1 MGQEF
6 DGNRF
11 IHIPVASG
19 KHISLENATG
29 VTFTCFEDGGAQA
42 ITIKESIDGA
52 SEANLAV
59 VKHLYASDGV
69 GSVFTRETTDANGDI
84 SAGDATIV
92 KKDTT
97 AFDAATFYIDASW
110 LSAGFNCVE
119 VSVDGGTCD
128 AIVHMK
134 VGRALQNQAVVV
146 VA

>member
-6 DGNRF
+6 LSNRF

-19 KHISLENATG
+19 KHISLKNASG

-42 ITIKESIDGA
+42 IGIKESIAGA
-52 SEANLAV
+52 SEATLSV
-59 VKHLYASDGV
+59 VDHLYASDGV
-69 GSVFTRETTDANGDI
+69 GSVFTRETTDANG
-84 SAGDATIV
+84 SLGTGDGAIV

-97 AFDAATFYIDASW
+97 PFDAATFYIDASQ
-110 LSAGFNCVE
+110 LSAGFDCVE
-119 VSVDGGTCD
+119 VTVDAGTCD

-134 VGRALQNQAVVV
+134 VQRALQNQALVV